1 MGGESSKESHG
12 ADLPRAKHL
21 FSPEETGFGEP
32 QETKQKC
39 LSVLPD
45 KKSNLREEIEK
56 LTEKEAEKTTVTQST
71 TESELTRN
79 HRRLHP
85 TGSYLNTDKK
95 PREPSSAGNPSE
107 PVTTTSTENQNTSPT
122 RMQVN
127 DSHEP
132 SVMDRE
138 LSAPSSAAFG
148 LQDVI
153 KSDGQ
158 AAMACL
164 LIMKRDYGKNCSS
177 WPSKSSKVSA
187 FVERQTQGR
196 NCLADWIRRG
206 MQNGEFK
213 KPGMVRKRL
222 MKELVQLNV
231 ARVVNGKITWYPR
244 NIDRLLAV
252 DTVAGSESLNH
263 GRAVEVMQQ
272 RGASGQG
279 MSEIAGVYFIDTVE
293 QMSTLGNLVPFN
305 TTSMNDSTECEVVA
319 VDCEGVPEDL
329 FLIQVGTRIET
340 FVFDC
345 VKLGAKKVCDFLKE
359 LFVDGRVLKLFHD
372 IHNDA
377 AALSTIGGITEMN
390 GSLDTQLAMECLTG
404 DVFFG
409 LNQVLQ
415 ELGKPQHTSKHIMKQ
430 QMKNKDLF
438 SQRPLPRDVLQYAVD
453 DVKLLVGTYEKL
465 HERLGNHWEA
475 IQRASDMRARTA
487 AASGGTRNVCFDVP
501 NSYAVASYEL
511 LVTLRPDDMMATVP
525 LKVSNETDTLLKM
538 ISEDLTDALLEN
550 THKLSEIVLDKGRR
564 PHAWIGGERVLL
576 GDDNRFVEQE
586 EINAVVGRLG
596 GFGSDNR
603 AGLERQL
610 HRISAIR
617 NRESDIIGLTLR
629 FGRHVSGNAGIISDL
644 LFGDRTKSVLFL
656 GEPGAG

>member
-12 ADLPRAKHL
+12 ADLPGAKHL
-21 FSPEETGFGEP
+21 FSPKETGFGEP

-39 LSVLPD
+39 LSVIPA

-56 LTEKEAEKTTVTQST
+56 LTGKEAGKTTVTQST
-71 TESELTRN
+71 TGSELTRN
-79 HRRLHP
+79 HRRLHL
-85 TGSYLNTDKK
+85 TVSYLNTDKK

-107 PVTTTSTENQNTSPT
+107 PVTTTSAENQNTSPT

-263 GRAVEVMQQ
+263 GRAVEGMQQ

-377 AALSTIGGITEMN
+377 AALSTIGGITEMK

-415 ELGKPQHTSKHIMKQ
+415 ELGKPQHTGKHIMKQ

-453 DVKLLVGTYEKL
+453 GVKLLVGTYEKL

-487 AASGGTRNVCFDVP
+487 AASGGTRSICFDVP
-501 NSYAVASYEL
+501 NSYAFASYEL
-511 LVTLRPDDMMATVP
+511 LAMLRPNDMMAPLP

-564 PHAWIGGERVLL
+564 PHAWIGGKRILL

-586 EINAVVGRLG
+586 EINAIVDRLG